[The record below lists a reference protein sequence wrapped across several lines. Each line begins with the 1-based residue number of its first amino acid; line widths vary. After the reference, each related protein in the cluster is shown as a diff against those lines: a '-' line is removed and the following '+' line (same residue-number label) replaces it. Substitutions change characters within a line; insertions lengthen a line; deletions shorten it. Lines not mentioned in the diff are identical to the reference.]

1 MDDKAKIDF
10 GEPGLCA
17 SSGVGR
23 QKKSI
28 VPLNFNL
35 SCLDHDVQNK
45 GSLTPSVLLDVDI
58 PEDLADSFY
67 RVRVTFTIK
76 DSIFEHSLPFRHIV
90 ELQHILED
98 KKKRKPCL
106 IIYTDGGPDHRTL
119 CHAVKLSLIVLFK
132 RLGLEFLVSCRTAPG
147 SSCANPAESIMSLLN
162 IAFQN
167 TALARDEGNAEF

>member
-1 MDDKAKIDF
+1 M
-10 GEPGLCA
+10 
-17 SSGVGR
+17 
-23 QKKSI
+23 
-28 VPLNFNL
+28 NFNL

-147 SSCANPAESIMSLLN
+147 SSSANPADSIMPLLN

-167 TALARDEGNAEF
+167 TALARDEGNAEFEQNIKCIRGCNRKSEIRKNTKR